1 MSLDGTKLTAVH
13 TLSKN
18 KGAITVL
25 AFNPEGNLLAA
36 GDSAGKVYV
45 YDVGTGEVKIEHW
58 VFHTARVTSLNWSP
72 SGRYAV
78 SGSLDTNVFVW
89 STEKTM
95 KRIAIPNAHALGVS
109 GTAFLDDET
118 VVSSGT
124 DACVKTWKLTHH

>member
-13 TLSKN
+13 TLSNN

-36 GDSAGKVYV
+36 GDSAGKIYV
-45 YDVGTGEVKIEHW
+45 YDVATGEAKIEHW
-58 VFHTARVTSLNWSP
+58 VFHTARVTSFNWSP

-78 SGSLDTNVFVW
+78 SGSLDTHVYVW
-89 STEKTM
+89 NTEKTM
-95 KRIAIPNAHALGVS
+95 KKIAILNAHALGVS

-118 VVSSGT
+118 VVSSGS
-124 DACVKTWKLTHH
+124 DACIKTWRLTHH